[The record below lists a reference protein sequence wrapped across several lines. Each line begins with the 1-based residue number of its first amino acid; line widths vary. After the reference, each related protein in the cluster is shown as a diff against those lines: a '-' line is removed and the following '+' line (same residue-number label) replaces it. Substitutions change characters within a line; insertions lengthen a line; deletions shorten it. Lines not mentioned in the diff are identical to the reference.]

1 MTLGRDLSLK
11 AIYNLVRDPDK
22 AFTNRVIGVLMKTS
36 SGCVGNLTLRRLL
49 LDIVIGGGAGA
60 ES

>member
-22 AFTNRVIGVLMKTS
+22 ANRVIYKHGDSCSNKEE
-36 SGCVGNLTLRRLL
+36 LR
-49 LDIVIGGGAGA
+49 VCG
-60 ES
+60 